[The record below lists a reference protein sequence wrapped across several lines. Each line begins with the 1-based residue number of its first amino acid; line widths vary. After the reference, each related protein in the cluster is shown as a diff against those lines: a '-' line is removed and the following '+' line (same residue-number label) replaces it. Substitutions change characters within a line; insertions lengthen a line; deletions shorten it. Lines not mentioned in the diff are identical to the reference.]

1 MPCCVRIANC
11 GQSAAYKL
19 IRIIIVCR
27 CMYVKYLYCKGK
39 ISAECWLVYW
49 NSRASA
55 YYLIQSCKLCHILR
69 KLVFRY
75 TQSPHAQTSLQ
86 MCTEQ
91 VMYSLPRL
99 KFYSMTKQDFKMQ
112 TVHHLTNL
120 NWLTVWSIYAGW
132 SGQIYNLTILWWL
145 ARA

>member
-27 CMYVKYLYCKGK
+27 CMYVKYLYYKGK

-55 YYLIQSCKLCHILR
+55 YYLIQSCKLCHLLR

-91 VMYSLPRL
+91 VMCSLPRL
-99 KFYSMTKQDFKMQ
+99 KFYS
-112 TVHHLTNL
+112 LTNRISKCKL
-120 NWLTVWSIYAGW
+120 CIIWPAWTDWQ
-132 SGQIYNLTILWWL
+132 SGQSMQAGQGKYTIWL
-145 ARA
+145 FCDG